1 MVSRSSMLPLV
12 ILNNFKFKS
21 IFPLA
26 TNAIDVEMF
35 DLKPLIVTFALE
47 PLFATFVSKLALELV
62 NQIFYTLT
70 KKNKQDHE
78 GIR

>member
-1 MVSRSSMLPLV
+1 MLPLV

-26 TNAIDVEMF
+26 TNAKTTDVKMF
-35 DLKPLIVTFALE
+35 DLKPFIVTSTLE
-47 PLFATFVSKLALELV
+47 PLVATFVSKLALELV
-62 NQIFYTLT
+62 NQICYTLT
-70 KKNKQDHE
+70 KKKTRDHE